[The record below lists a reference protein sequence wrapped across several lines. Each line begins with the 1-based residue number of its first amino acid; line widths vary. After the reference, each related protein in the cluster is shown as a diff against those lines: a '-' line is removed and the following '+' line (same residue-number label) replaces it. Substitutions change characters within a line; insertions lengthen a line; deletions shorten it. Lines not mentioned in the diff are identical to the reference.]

1 MRLGYSLA
9 LGLTLLIVSAVAI
22 VHAAQE
28 PQLAANDPV
37 ILSDTHG
44 YDFTSY
50 LNQLTQRVR
59 TKWYSSI
66 PDVARLGQ
74 KGKVVVIFT
83 IPRDGGVQNVR
94 VVAGSGTE
102 SLDRAATNAVQS
114 AGPFSGLPADFVD
127 NHIDVQ
133 FAFLYNQR

>member
-1 MRLGYSLA
+1 M
-9 LGLTLLIVSAVAI
+9 
-22 VHAAQE
+22 HAAQE
-28 PQLAANDPV
+28 PQLSANDPI

-44 YDFTSY
+44 YDFTQY

-66 PDVARLGQ
+66 PDVARQGQ
-74 KGKVVVIFT
+74 KGRVVVIFT

-94 VVAGSGTE
+94 IVAGSGTE

-114 AGPFSGLPADFVD
+114 VSPVQMLPADFND
-127 NHIDVQ
+127 NQIVVQ
-133 FAFLYNQR
+133 FAFSYNQR